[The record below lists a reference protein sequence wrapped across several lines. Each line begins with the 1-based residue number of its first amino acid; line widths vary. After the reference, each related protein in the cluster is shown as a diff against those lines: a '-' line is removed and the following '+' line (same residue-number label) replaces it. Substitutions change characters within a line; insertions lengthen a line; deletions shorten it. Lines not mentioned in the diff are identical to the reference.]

1 MSLLKRAACLV
12 SFNGPETGWLPAGAA
27 PPTAESASLV
37 LLIRQTSDGFFLES
51 ASSNSR
57 YRGGDT
63 WHASYEE
70 AVAQA
75 QHQFGVPGEAWA
87 DVAA

>member
-12 SFNGPETGWLPAGAA
+12 SFSGPETGWLPIGAA
-27 PPTAESASLV
+27 PPTAESTSLA
-37 LLIRQTSDGFFLES
+37 LLIRQTSDGFFLEIT
-51 ASSNSR
+51 SSNSS
-57 YRGGDT
+57 YGGGDT

-75 QHQFGVPGEAWA
+75 QHQFGVPREAWV